1 LRTLTEDP
9 NSWKG
14 ASFLS
19 VSQITA
25 PGLHKLFQVSQEMKE
40 LVSSKGGDQRLDKR
54 VLATVFYEASTRTA
68 CSFQAAMMRLGGTY
82 LHVDGHGNTSA
93 GKKGETLED
102 TILCMQCYAD
112 VAVLRH
118 PVQGSVGKAI
128 AVSEKPIINAGDGI
142 GEHPTQALL
151 DVYTIYDELKL
162 SLQVKKPLTVVLLG
176 DLKNGRT
183 VHSLAKLL
191 VTSDVWAD
199 ELTLRYCAP
208 PGLSM
213 PGYIQAYVEEN
224 CPNGSSVRQEM
235 YTDLSS
241 ACQGADVL
249 YVTRIQKERF
259 DYPEEYEKVKVRT
272 QEREKH
278 KLLFQFPQNS
288 LLTFAVRF
296 FVTLSRVATLWTGPS

>member
-1 LRTLTEDP
+1 MAQGNLHPSGLDLRTLTEDP
-9 NSWKG
+9 ESWKG

-19 VSQITA
+19 VSQITSQ
-25 PGLHKLFQVSQEMKE
+25 GLHLMFRVAQDMKR
-40 LVSSKGGDQRLDKR
+40 LVATKGGDQRLDKK

-128 AVSEKPIINAGDGI
+128 AVSDKPIINAGDGI

-162 SLQVKKPLTVVLLG
+162 SLSDKKPLTVVLLG

-191 VTSDVWAD
+191 VTSDVWNG
-199 ELTLRYCAP
+199 ELVLRYCAP

-213 PGYIQAYVEEN
+213 PGYIQAYVAEN
-224 CPNGSSVRQEM
+224 CPDGAQVHQEL
-235 YTDLSS
+235 YTDLHK
-241 ACQGADVL
+241 ACDGADVL

-259 DYPEEYEKVKVRT
+259 DYPEEYEKVKVRPHAENMFIEPRL
-272 QEREKH
+272 ERVTH
-278 KLLFQFPQNS
+278 DALRS
-288 LLTFAVRF
+288 L
-296 FVTLSRVATLWTGPS
+296 S